1 MLPGGYSR
9 PVRLGSAL
17 ICSMYEACV
26 ICLCSS
32 CEKVELQEVSYFHI
46 LGFSRFLP
54 TAALTLQLKI
64 LSILFLF
71 FFCPR

>member
-9 PVRLGSAL
+9 AVRLGSAL

-26 ICLCSS
+26 ICLS

-54 TAALTLQLKI
+54 TAALTFQV
-64 LSILFLF
+64 SFS
-71 FFCPR
+71 